1 MHCIITGPNGC
12 GKSSLFRILGAL
24 WPLFGGKLTKPH
36 IEDLFYVP
44 QRPYLPAGTLRDQ
57 IIYPQPASGLAAKNV
72 TDEVNLKILSKYL
85 NVVFFLLRIFKKS
98 LKKFIWPT
106 WLIEKVDLMRQMI
119 GMTF

>member
-72 TDEVNLKILSKYL
+72 TDEVNLEILSKKILSAWIEYGKQKIISMKK
-85 NVVFFLLRIFKKS
+85 IFNMKTK
-98 LKKFIWPT
+98 
-106 WLIEKVDLMRQMI
+106 
-119 GMTF
+119 